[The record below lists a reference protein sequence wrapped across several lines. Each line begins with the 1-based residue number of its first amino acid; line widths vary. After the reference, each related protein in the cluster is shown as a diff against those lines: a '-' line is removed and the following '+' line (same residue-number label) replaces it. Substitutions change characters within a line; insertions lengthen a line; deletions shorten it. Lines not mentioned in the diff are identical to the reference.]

1 MIEVTIDP
9 VKDTKDNLLS
19 RFEKN
24 SSALYKICVAILK
37 DLSENSGEDAL
48 IRIMETKYSSIIK
61 NTTEQ
66 DRLENFSVQTKNYIG
81 KILDKDEEFFNKLGS
96 VILDQHADN
105 IQKQLGNMGSNVI
118 NVLKKMIN
126 RIAGVDQKVKDKIWT
141 ILINMLKLSTKY
153 DKVVNQ

>member
-9 VKDTKDNLLS
+9 VKDTRDNLLS

-37 DLSENSGEDAL
+37 DLSENSGEDA
-48 IRIMETKYSSIIK
+48 IIQIMETKYNSIIK

-66 DRLENFSVQTKNYIG
+66 DRLENFSVQTKKYIG

-118 NVLKKMIN
+118 NVLKNMIN
-126 RIAGVDQKVKDKIWT
+126 RISRVDQKVKDKIWT
-141 ILINMLKLSTKY
+141 ILINMLKLSMKY

>member
-9 VKDTKDNLLS
+9 VKDTRDNLLS

-37 DLSENSGEDAL
+37 DLSENSGEDA
-48 IRIMETKYSSIIK
+48 IIQIMETKYNSIIK

-66 DRLENFSVQTKNYIG
+66 DRLENFSVQTKKYIG

-118 NVLKKMIN
+118 NVLKNMIN
-126 RIAGVDQKVKDKIWT
+126 RISGVDQKVKDKIWT
-141 ILINMLKLSTKY
+141 ILINMLKLSMKY